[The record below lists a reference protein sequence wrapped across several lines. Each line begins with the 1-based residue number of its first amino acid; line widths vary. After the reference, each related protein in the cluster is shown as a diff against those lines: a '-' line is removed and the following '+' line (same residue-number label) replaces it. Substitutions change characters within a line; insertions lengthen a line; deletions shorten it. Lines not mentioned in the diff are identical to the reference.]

1 MASSTA
7 ISFWARNAAGLTWIS
22 VTDRTA
28 SGTPLMTFDQAAGTV
43 DTVIAPTDIH
53 HFNGDANQ
61 TCSGS
66 GLPDLNLLMSDG
78 RARP

>member
-1 MASSTA
+1 
-7 ISFWARNAAGLTWIS
+7 
-22 VTDRTA
+22 
-28 SGTPLMTFDQAAGTV
+28 MTFDQAAGTV